1 MCAFDL
7 FPVLIYSFTH
17 DTILRFNPASL
28 YGRWNPQH
36 LPVMEGVTE
45 HGRENPPFFRRI
57 AWLACQTALDAAKIP
72 MIFHFWWMLR
82 SQSSNQSK
90 PNWIHI
96 HALPNWTSSRH
107 SIQPLKGRSMWE
119 NPGFSCFFLLMLT
132 AASGLWYIVLR
143 SLPRASTLI
152 GNGRKWWFGTFFDF
166 PSYWEFH
173 HPNWLIFFRRVAQP
187 PTSHVLGCPLVNS
200 HITMEN
206 HHAING

>member
-1 MCAFDL
+1 M

-119 NPGFSCFFLLMLT
+119 NPGFSWFFSADVDCCIWSLVHSASFLT
-132 AASGLWYIVLR
+132 PSKHAY
-143 SLPRASTLI
+143 
-152 GNGRKWWFGTFFDF
+152 RKWSEMVVWNIFWFSIILGISSSQLTYIFQKGGSTTNQSCSWV
-166 PSYWEFH
+166 PSGK
-173 HPNWLIFFRRVAQP
+173 QP
-187 PTSHVLGCPLVNS
+187 HNYGKSPCY
-200 HITMEN
+200 
-206 HHAING
+206 